1 MDTSS
6 IIGLLVW
13 FACVLYSSIKST
25 TNSQAARITMTDTVS
40 SHFLPCHKFSLSH
53 FCQVHLTDPE
63 ASSVSEGEEGP
74 GSGDNENDGVNYSW
88 SLFHLMFALA
98 TLYVMMTLTNWYSP
112 GKDVN
117 IGEDRRFSHN

>member
-1 MDTSS
+1 M
-6 IIGLLVW
+6 
-13 FACVLYSSIKST
+13 
-25 TNSQAARITMTDTVS
+25 
-40 SHFLPCHKFSLSH
+40 
-53 FCQVHLTDPE
+53 
-63 ASSVSEGEEGP
+63 SEGEEGP

-117 IGEDRRFSHN
+117 IGERIV

>member
-1 MDTSS
+1 M
-6 IIGLLVW
+6 
-13 FACVLYSSIKST
+13 
-25 TNSQAARITMTDTVS
+25 
-40 SHFLPCHKFSLSH
+40 
-53 FCQVHLTDPE
+53 
-63 ASSVSEGEEGP
+63 SEGEEGP

-117 IGEDRRFSHN
+117 IGERIFKRLLSKAEKKLLLP